1 MIGIYL
7 KQDSYS
13 NYSIADSYTVLS
25 GYYQLAMADSMGMG
39 M

>member
-25 GYYQLAMADSMGMG
+25 GYQLAMADSMGMG